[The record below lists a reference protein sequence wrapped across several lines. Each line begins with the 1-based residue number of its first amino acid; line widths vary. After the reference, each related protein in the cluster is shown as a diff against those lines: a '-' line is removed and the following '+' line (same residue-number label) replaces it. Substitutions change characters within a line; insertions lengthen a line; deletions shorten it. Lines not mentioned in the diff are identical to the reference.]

1 MFLVKQKIIIMAK
14 VNSIFLEQIRAGE
27 SKAIKELYTI
37 AYRSCAN
44 MIITNSGSEED
55 ARDLFQEALL
65 IFIKKL
71 QTPDFKLTAQP
82 KTYLYAVCRNLWL
95 KQLEKRK
102 KRKKTIQLDDPNNLI
117 PLIDIDEIEEKKI
130 IETKHELIDQILQQ
144 LKGDCKQLLLAFY
157 FKKMPLKKIAKRMD
171 YSDGFVKV
179 KKKRCMDNLKKK
191 VLEAYAT
198 KQ

>member
-1 MFLVKQKIIIMAK
+1 MAK
-14 VNSIFLEQIRAGE
+14 VNPIFLEQIRAGKN
-27 SKAIKELYTI
+27 KAIKELYAI
-37 AYRSCAN
+37 AYGSCAN
-44 MIITNSGSEED
+44 MIMTNSGSEDD

-102 KRKKTIQLDDPNNLI
+102 KTKGTIQIDDPNNLI
-117 PLIDIDEIEEKKI
+117 PLIHVDGIEEKKI
-130 IETKHELIDQILQQ
+130 IEGKHELISEILQQ
-144 LKGDCKQLLLAFY
+144 LKGDCKQLLMSFY
-157 FKKMPLKKIAKRMD
+157 FKKMPLKEIAKIME